1 MNYFFVI
8 NYKKCLFLEKFYLY
22 ILLRTYMRIFDFFF
36 NYLEFDFFFNYL
48 EFIRK
53 EVFVVEMKVDVGM
66 EIRN

>member
-1 MNYFFVI
+1 
-8 NYKKCLFLEKFYLY
+8 
-22 ILLRTYMRIFDFFF
+22 MRIFDFFF

-53 EVFVVEMKVDVGM
+53 EVFVVEMKVDVCM

>member
-1 MNYFFVI
+1 
-8 NYKKCLFLEKFYLY
+8 
-22 ILLRTYMRIFDFFF
+22 MRIFDFFF

-66 EIRN
+66 EIRNQFVERSLF